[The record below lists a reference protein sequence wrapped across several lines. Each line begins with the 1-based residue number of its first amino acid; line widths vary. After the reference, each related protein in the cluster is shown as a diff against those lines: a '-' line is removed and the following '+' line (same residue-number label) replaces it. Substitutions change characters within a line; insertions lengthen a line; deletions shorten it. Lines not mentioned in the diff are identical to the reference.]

1 MKRHLFLT
9 GPSGWGKSPII
20 REELGGALAMA
31 GGFVTER
38 TVSPEG
44 RLLGFD
50 LLPAAAAGGVEG
62 FEPLRFLD
70 YSTEPPAKNNE
81 IFRLN
86 AAQMLAEAVYYPFSL
101 IDEFGGFELIIPE
114 FRAALTEFLNAEQPC
129 IGVLKGGANAEELRR
144 RFGLGEKYTA
154 YTLRL
159 LEALNGDED
168 TLVLPLREKGDP
180 AARRIVRQWA
190 REYVK

>member
-1 MKRHLFLT
+1 M
-9 GPSGWGKSPII
+9 
-20 REELGGALAMA
+20 
-31 GGFVTER
+31 
-38 TVSPEG
+38 
-44 RLLGFD
+44 
-50 LLPAAAAGGVEG
+50 
-62 FEPLRFLD
+62 
-70 YSTEPPAKNNE
+70 
-81 IFRLN
+81 
-86 AAQMLAEAVYYPFSL
+86 
-101 IDEFGGFELIIPE
+101 
-114 FRAALTEFLNAEQPC
+114 
-129 IGVLKGGANAEELRR
+129 KGGANAEELRR

>member
-9 GPSGWGKSPII
+9 GPSGWGKSTII

-86 AAQMLAEAVYYPFSL
+86 AAQMLSEAVYYPFSL